1 VSGVLLFAEALI
13 EQWFGINSMTKYG
26 KLNLLG
32 MAAVPLMAVVSSLV
46 VFGARLDTAFSLFLI
61 NLLPVLLGGLFSWL
75 MLRKANNDISA
86 LVAILPTVIP
96 ALWIFCWYVLRLVS
110 PAAVAPGAEYI
121 AAPQYHVMAVLVFA
135 VISFVVGFFVRSK

>member
-1 VSGVLLFAEALI
+1 
-13 EQWFGINSMTKYG
+13 MTKYG

-32 MAAVPLMAVVSSLV
+32 MAAVPLMVVASSLV
-46 VFGARLDTAFSLFLI
+46 IFSARFDTAIWLFAI
-61 NLLPVLLGGLFSWL
+61 NLFPALLGGLFSWL

-96 ALWIFCWYVLRLVS
+96 AAWIFCWYLLRLVS

-121 AAPQYHVMAVLVFA
+121 AAPQYHVMAVLALA
-135 VISFVVGFFVRSK
+135 VVCFVAGFFVRSK